1 MKNIASWISVAAIA
15 CVLASPVNAQATGVT
30 KFSVSGIPVIFK
42 PVRANDVV
50 AVRMYLRGGSA
61 NLSPQSSG
69 VELMMLGLTTQGTQK
84 YSKDAFASKVVETG
98 TSIGAD
104 ANYDYSVLTLQAVK
118 QHWAAAWDLFTQA
131 ALKPTF
137 PASELELAKG
147 QTLNGLKQLQ
157 DDPDSYLTYL
167 ADSVFYSAHP
177 YAVRPG
183 GTLGSVAGI
192 TRQMIVDWHRQRM
205 TRENLLIV
213 VVGNVSKADLTAK
226 IASTFGNLPAKGGAA
241 LSVKGVASVK
251 PDVLV
256 VKRDLPTNYITGYF
270 SAAPPSSADYAA
282 LRVATDVLGDRLF
295 EEVRTKRNLTYAVA
309 AGLESRAANRGR
321 LYVTAVEPDTTMK
334 VIFSEVRR
342 LRNEP
347 LSQETLSE
355 NVMVFLTNFWSGQQT
370 NMGQAAELGAF
381 ELLSGGWQNME
392 RFVRNVRNVRPADVQ
407 RVARQYKQHGT
418 FVVIGDPAKI
428 NRGLFTS
435 F

>member
-1 MKNIASWISVAAIA
+1 MKNLTSRISIGLLA
-15 CVLASPVNAQATGVT
+15 CVFAAPAGAQSGTVT
-30 KFSVSGIPVIFK
+30 KFTVAGIPVIFK

-61 NLSPQSSG
+61 NLSANNAG
-69 VELMMLGLTTQGTQK
+69 VELMMLGLTTHGTQK
-84 YSKDAFASKVVETG
+84 YSKEAFASRVVETG
-98 TSIGAD
+98 TSIGSD
-104 ANYDYSVLTLQAVK
+104 GNYDYSVLTLQAVR
-118 QHWAAAWDLFTQA
+118 QHWSTAWDLFTQA

-147 QTLNGLKQLQ
+147 QTVNALKQLQ
-157 DDPDSYLTYL
+157 DDPDSYLTFL
-167 ADSVFYSAHP
+167 ADSVFYASHP

-183 GTLGSVAGI
+183 GTVASVPGI
-192 TRQMIVDWHRQRM
+192 TRKMIVDWHRQRM

-213 VVGNVSKADLTAK
+213 VVGNVSRADITAK
-226 IASTFGNLPAKGGAA
+226 IASTFGRLPAKGGSAVA
-241 LSVKGVASVK
+241 VKGVAPVK

-256 VKRDLPTNYITGYF
+256 VTRELPTNYITGYF
-270 SAAPPSSADYAA
+270 SAPAPSSRDFAA

-309 AGLESRAANRGR
+309 AGLETRAANRGR

-334 VIFSEVRR
+334 VIFSEVKR
-342 LRNEP
+342 LQNQP
-347 LSQETLSE
+347 LPQETLSE
-355 NVMVFLTNFWSGQQT
+355 NVMVFLTSFWTGQQT
-370 NMGQAAELGAF
+370 NMGQAAQLGAF
-381 ELLSGGWQNME
+381 ELLGGGWQNME
-392 RFVRNVRNVRPADVQ
+392 RFVRNVRGVRPADVQ
-407 RVARQYKQHGT
+407 RVARQYMQHGT